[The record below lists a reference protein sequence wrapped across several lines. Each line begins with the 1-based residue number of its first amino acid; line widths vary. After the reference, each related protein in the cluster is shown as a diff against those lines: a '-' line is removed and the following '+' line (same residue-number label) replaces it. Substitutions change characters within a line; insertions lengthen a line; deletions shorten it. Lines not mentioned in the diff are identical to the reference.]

1 MQGTSTA
8 SAPRHRERPEIAS
21 GFGWIAPHCGILTP
35 PARHPP
41 RLLGRFRQNAR
52 AIWHHRRQSPER
64 LRLGTP
70 PRLTQRPNPF
80 ACRRPPP
87 PTLTFPPPPPHRPS
101 FP

>member
-64 LRLGTP
+64 LRLGPP
-70 PRLTQRPNPF
+70 PRLTQPRKRFSCRP
-80 ACRRPPP
+80 RRRRTIILPPLPPPP
-87 PTLTFPPPPPHRPS
+87 PTLP
-101 FP
+101 